1 MFGSYIIET
10 NKENIM
16 NLDIIVLIVVVALI
30 FQRLWRVLGT
40 RPDTETKKV
49 KLSREGAE
57 KLYNLLKTEAEKE
70 LKLDPSK
77 IEELVPVDSV
87 PLNEID
93 AVLVT
98 IPDFKKDSFI
108 SGAKKAFQVI
118 TEAFNKGDVE
128 TLKMLVS
135 TSIFNK
141 MQKIINQRKEEQI
154 TAETDFICFEKVDI
168 IKASVNEKNKALIA
182 VEFVSEQVNLLRNK
196 DNEIIEGDENY
207 IQTITDVWT
216 FEKAIDAKTL
226 NWVLVSTKK

>member
-1 MFGSYIIET
+1 
-10 NKENIM
+10 M

-70 LKLDPSK
+70 LKLDSSK

-118 TEAFNKGDVE
+118 TEAFNKGDIE

-141 MQKIINQRKEEQI
+141 MQKIINQRKEDQI

>member
-1 MFGSYIIET
+1 
-10 NKENIM
+10 M
-16 NLDIIVLIVVVALI
+16 NLDIIVLIIVVALI
-30 FQRLWRVLGT
+30 FQRLWKVLGT
-40 RPDTETKKV
+40 RPETEAKKV

-57 KLYNLLKTEAEKE
+57 KLYNLLKSEAEKE
-70 LKLDPSK
+70 LKVDSSK
-77 IEELVPVDSV
+77 IEELIPLDSK

-93 AVLVT
+93 AVLMT
-98 IPDFKKDSFI
+98 IPNFKKESFV

-118 TEAFNKGDVE
+118 TEAFNKGDIE

-154 TAETDFICFEKVDI
+154 TAETDFICFEKVEI
-168 IKASVNEKNKALIA
+168 VKASINDKNKATIA

-207 IQTITDVWT
+207 IQNITDVWT
-216 FEKAIDAKTL
+216 FEKNIDAKTL

>member
-1 MFGSYIIET
+1 
-10 NKENIM
+10 M

-30 FQRLWRVLGT
+30 FQRLWRVLGS
-40 RPDTETKKV
+40 RPEVEAKKV

-57 KLYNLLKTEAEKE
+57 KLYNLLKSEAEKE
-70 LKLDPSK
+70 LKINSEK
-77 IEELVPVDSV
+77 VEELVPLDSK
-87 PLNEID
+87 PLNDID

-118 TEAFNKGDVE
+118 TQAFNNGDVE

-168 IKASVNEKNKALIA
+168 VKASINDKNKAQIA

-207 IQTITDVWT
+207 IQNITDVWT
-216 FEKAIDAKTL
+216 FEKKLDEKTL

>member
-1 MFGSYIIET
+1 
-10 NKENIM
+10 M
-16 NLDIIVLIVVVALI
+16 NLDIIVLLIVVALI
-30 FQRLWRVLGT
+30 FQRLWKVLGT
-40 RPDTETKKV
+40 RPEAEAKKV

-57 KLYNLLKTEAEKE
+57 KLYNLLKSEAEKE
-70 LKLDPSK
+70 LKIDSSK
-77 IEELVPVDSV
+77 VEELVPLDSK

-93 AVLVT
+93 AVLYT
-98 IPDFKKDSFI
+98 IPNFKKESFI

-141 MQKIINQRKEEQI
+141 MQAVIKQRHEDEI
-154 TAETDFICFEKVDI
+154 TAETDFICFDRVDI
-168 IKASVNEKNKALIA
+168 VKASINDKNKALLS

-196 DNEIIEGDENY
+196 ENEVIEGDENY

-216 FEKAIDAKTL
+216 FEKKLDAKTL

>member
-16 NLDIIVLIVVVALI
+16 NLDIIVLIFVVALI

-40 RPDTETKKV
+40 RPETESKKV

-141 MQKIINQRKEEQI
+141 MQKIINQRKEDQI

>member
-1 MFGSYIIET
+1 
-10 NKENIM
+10 M

-30 FQRLWRVLGT
+30 FQRLWRALGT
-40 RPDTETKKV
+40 RPETEAKKV

-57 KLYNLLKTEAEKE
+57 KLYNLLKSEAEKE
-70 LKLDPSK
+70 LKIDSDK
-77 IEELVPVDSV
+77 IEELIPLDSK

-93 AVLVT
+93 TVLVT
-98 IPDFKKDSFI
+98 IPNFKKDSFI

-128 TLKMLVS
+128 TLKMLVN

-141 MQKIINQRKEEQI
+141 MQKIIAQRKDEQI
-154 TAETDFICFEKVDI
+154 TAETDFICFEKVEI
-168 IKASVNEKNKALIA
+168 IKAAIDDKNKALIA

-216 FEKAIDAKTL
+216 FEKSLDAKTL

>member
-1 MFGSYIIET
+1 MMT
-10 NKENIM
+10 V
-16 NLDIIVLIVVVALI
+16 DIVVLIIVVALI
-30 FQRLWRVLGT
+30 FHRLWKALGT
-40 RPDTETKKV
+40 RPEAETKRV

-57 KLYNLLKTEAEKE
+57 KLYNLLKSEAEKE
-70 LKLDPSK
+70 LKIDSSK
-77 IEELVPVDSV
+77 IEELVPVDSK

-98 IPDFKKDSFI
+98 IPNFKKETFLN
-108 SGAKKAFQVI
+108 GAKKAFQVI
-118 TEAFNKGDVE
+118 TEAFNKADVE

-135 TSIFNK
+135 KSIFSK
-141 MQKIINQRKEEQI
+141 MQDIIKQRKDNNVI
-154 TAETDFICFEKVDI
+154 AETDFICFDKVDI
-168 IKASVNEKNKALIA
+168 IKASIDDKKKALIS

-216 FEKAIDAKTL
+216 FERSLDAKTL